1 MKAYLYRAP
10 KALHKDGKKQQLLIG
25 TNAQDIKHTFIVKG
39 VKEANQIAKQYNAQR
54 WNYETTTGSQ
64 GPHNPTQ
71 GVRHEF

>member
-1 MKAYLYRAP
+1 MNTQHHNATTQEATQMKAYLYRAP

-54 WNYETTTGSQ
+54 WNY
-64 GPHNPTQ
+64 
-71 GVRHEF
+71 